1 MSDSLV
7 NFNFSPNQS
16 KIKRKFPEI
25 TSSEEIAWSGSP
37 QLFSMLSFYILALLI
52 FTIHYIFFFYGSK
65 IFGGDLVTS
74 LIFFLTMI
82 ILARINHFLNFL
94 TSNKYVSFWLLFS
107 GLSPMFTIT
116 SEIVKWSE
124 MYFLY
129 FGLFFSIVLCVFS
142 WHYQHS
148 FTYVLTT
155 KRIYLKKIFL
165 LFDTSSHTISLT
177 KIENLKLKPS
187 ITGRI
192 LGFGN
197 IHVITGS
204 GLGILEEGSGF
215 GTGVGFDP
223 DSIRNTESN
232 SSPGIAGWF
241 TSQRTRK
248 SVDQNPEDCLF
259 GIKKPSQIYK
269 LINELID
276 LNS

>member
-1 MSDSLV
+1 MSNDV
-7 NFNFSPNQS
+7 VDPKFSFNQS

-25 TSSEEIAWSGSP
+25 TSSEDIAWSGSP
-37 QLFSMLSFYILALLI
+37 QIFSMLSFYILAILI
-52 FTIHYIFFFYGSK
+52 ITIHYIFFSYSDE

-74 LIFFLTMI
+74 LIFFVSMI

-94 TSNKYVSFWLLFS
+94 TSNKYVSLWLFFS
-107 GLSPMFTIT
+107 GISPLIT
-116 SEIVKWSE
+116 VASEIVKWSE
-124 MYFLY
+124 IYFLY
-129 FGLFFSIVLCVFS
+129 FGLFFSIILCVFS

-223 DSIRNTESN
+223 DSLRNTESN